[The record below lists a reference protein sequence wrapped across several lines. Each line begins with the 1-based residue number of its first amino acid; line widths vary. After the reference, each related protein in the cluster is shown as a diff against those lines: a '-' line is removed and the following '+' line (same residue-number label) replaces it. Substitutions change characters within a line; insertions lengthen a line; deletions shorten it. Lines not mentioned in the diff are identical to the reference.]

1 MCHCSRTMARSG
13 PGDTTDMDGH
23 SVCGLS
29 VHAADTVLDS
39 EHSFSLARMLCELCV
54 VSVWWMN
61 AM

>member
-1 MCHCSRTMARSG
+1 MARSG